1 MFIDLKKKKT
11 KKTKKLTDDNSKT
24 KSNELL
30 KKDKKD
36 DNCTERRSVGQVNT
50 ITANNSHAS
59 SKKKKRIRRD
69 DVTVSTKGT
78 KTTAAETAATNDS
91 LGDGED
97 EDLSHCTGIID
108 MVKDHDR
115 YRQGL
120 QQHSYYDKQRQS
132 YDDHADDDDPKRYL
146 TSLTETLVQR
156 ESTLGRYNHLTAEA
170 YLELGET
177 YVRLAS
183 PKASLYSSFSSS
195 GSRTVRARTGPALF
209 TAARICD
216 PHSIHRAVILLRAY
230 HRIQLIMYGTT
241 APIPISS
248 SSPTNSQ
255 SLYKALLRR
264 NFDKDDEADNTGS
277 GQLRFEDVQTALI
290 QSVRFELAGDLK
302 RRFGLKSE
310 ASVEY
315 TKAARI
321 EEAAFGR
328 ENPDVS
334 FISSTHSQQQKI
346 ALL

>member
-1 MFIDLKKKKT
+1 MFVDLKKKT
-11 KKTKKLTDDNSKT
+11 KKTKKPTDDSSKT
-24 KSNELL
+24 KSNKFS
-30 KKDKKD
+30 KKDKKG

-50 ITANNSHAS
+50 ITANNFNVS
-59 SKKKKRIRRD
+59 SKKQKRFRRD

-78 KTTAAETAATNDS
+78 KTTAAETAATNES
-91 LGDGED
+91 IGDGED
-97 EDLSHCTGIID
+97 EDLSTCSGVID

-120 QQHSYYDKQRQS
+120 QQHNYYDQQRQS
-132 YDDHADDDDPKRYL
+132 YDDHAGDDDDPKRYL

-156 ESTLGRYNHLTAEA
+156 ESTLGRYNYLTAEA
-170 YLELGET
+170 YLDLGET

-195 GSRTVRARTGPALF
+195 GSRTVRARTGPASC
-209 TAARICD
+209 TATRTCD

-264 NFDKDDEADNTGS
+264 NFDKDDEADNTGNE
-277 GQLRFEDVQTALI
+277 QLRFDDVQTALI

-334 FISSTHSQQQKI
+334 FISPPHSLKTS
-346 ALL
+346 AFL